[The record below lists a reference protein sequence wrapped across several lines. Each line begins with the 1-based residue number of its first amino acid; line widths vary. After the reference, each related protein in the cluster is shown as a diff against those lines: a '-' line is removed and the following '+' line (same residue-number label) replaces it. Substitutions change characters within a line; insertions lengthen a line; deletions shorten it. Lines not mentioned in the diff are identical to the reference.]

1 MVVTGGASGIGAA
14 MVEQFALQ
22 GSRVAFLDIDR
33 EAAAEL
39 VNRLGAVLHIPLF
52 FSCDVTDIPRL
63 RAALG
68 EVECRLGPVRVLV
81 NNAASDDRHAFAQV
95 TPEYWDERMTV
106 NLRHYFF
113 ATQAVAPAMKGAGGG
128 SVINLGSIAWVIP
141 STGLP
146 VYVTAKAAI
155 VGLTRT
161 LAHELGASDIRVNC
175 IMPGAI
181 MTERQRRLW
190 MTPEYLAEIL
200 RRQALKRELRPEEVA
215 RLALF
220 LAADDS
226 AAITNQ
232 SYVIDG
238 GWV

>member
-1 MVVTGGASGIGAA
+1 
-14 MVEQFALQ
+14 
-22 GSRVAFLDIDR
+22 
-33 EAAAEL
+33 
-39 VNRLGAVLHIPLF
+39 
-52 FSCDVTDIPRL
+52 L

-68 EVECRLGPVRVLV
+68 EAERRLGPVRVLV
-81 NNAASDDRHAFAQV
+81 NNAASDDRHDFGRV
-95 TPEYWDERMTV
+95 TPEYWDERMAV

-113 ATQAVAPAMKGAGGG
+113 ATQAVVPAMRGAGGG

-146 VYVTAKAAI
+146 IYVTAKAAI

-161 LAHELGASDIRVNC
+161 LAHELGASSIRVNC

-200 RRQALKRELRPEEVA
+200 GRQALKRELMPEEVA